1 MRRCGKDRRAG
12 WIAPQDVRARFLAG
26 LCGTA
31 VRCAS
36 RPRLPSC
43 QCLARRGK
51 PGCLFDP
58 LPI

>member
-12 WIAPQDVRARFLAG
+12 WIASRDPRTRFLAG
-26 LCGTA
+26 LRGTA
-31 VRCAS
+31 VRCVS
-36 RPRLPSC
+36 RPRVPSC
-43 QCLARRGK
+43 RCLARRGK